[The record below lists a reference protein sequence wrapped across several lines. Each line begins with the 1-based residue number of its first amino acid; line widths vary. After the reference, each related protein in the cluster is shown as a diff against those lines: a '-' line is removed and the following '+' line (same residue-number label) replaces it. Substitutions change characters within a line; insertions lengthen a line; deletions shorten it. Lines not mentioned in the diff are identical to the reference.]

1 MVASQREDTAN
12 EDICAVLACLV
23 SAETR
28 CFDVEALD
36 ALDAFRLDHAHHP
49 DRLPQLLRELA
60 A

>member
-28 CFDVEALD
+28 SFDVE

>member
-28 CFDVEALD
+28 CFDVD